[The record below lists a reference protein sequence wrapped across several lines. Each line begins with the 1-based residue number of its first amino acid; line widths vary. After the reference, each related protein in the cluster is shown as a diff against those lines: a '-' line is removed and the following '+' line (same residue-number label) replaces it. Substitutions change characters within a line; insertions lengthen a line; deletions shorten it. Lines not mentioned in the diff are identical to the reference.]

1 MPPGI
6 SVTFM
11 EDSMSK
17 LLPSISAKSRQLGQ
31 GMSEYIII
39 TALIAVAAIGV
50 FASFGDVI
58 TDQTAAMAM
67 EMSGQDGSDQVEAA
81 GTDAGTAQGYSA
93 QKDTLGDYDQQN
105 RVKAD

>member
-1 MPPGI
+1 MPPGKT
-6 SVTFM
+6 VKFM
-11 EDSMSK
+11 EDPMSK
-17 LLPSISAKSRQLGQ
+17 FLPSISAKSRQLGQ

-50 FASFGDVI
+50 FASFGDVL

-67 EMSGQDGSDQVEAA
+67 EMSGKDGGDLVD
-81 GTDAGTAQGYSA
+81 DAGKDADTAEGYAA

-105 RVKAD
+105 KIKAD